1 MLVGLNVN
9 FQMLVV
15 QSKNGHR
22 MGGGTFFKVGGTS
35 ASQKPIENFVA
46 WIGNCDVTSIDIW
59 RH

>member
-46 WIGNCDVTSIDIW
+46 
-59 RH
+59 